1 MGKGFE
7 IRFKRIMIILL
18 NMTKKIKK
26 AKENLSNLP
35 SKDGNYNLFNRKGE
49 MVYTGQGNIKDRIST
64 HSNEPDKPFT
74 SFTYNLEPSAR
85 KRKQTEEQRIKRY
98 KPPLNKQKK

>member
-18 NMTKKIKK
+18 NMTKKIKT
-26 AKENLSNLP
+26 KENISNLP
-35 SKDGNYNLFNRKGE
+35 SKDGNYNLLNRKGDI
-49 MVYTGQGNIKDRIST
+49 VYTGQGNIKDRIAAN
-64 HSNEPDKPFT
+64 SNEPNVPFT
-74 SFTYNLEPSAR
+74 SFTYNLEPSAK
-85 KRKQTEEQRIKRY
+85 KRKEIEEKRIKRY